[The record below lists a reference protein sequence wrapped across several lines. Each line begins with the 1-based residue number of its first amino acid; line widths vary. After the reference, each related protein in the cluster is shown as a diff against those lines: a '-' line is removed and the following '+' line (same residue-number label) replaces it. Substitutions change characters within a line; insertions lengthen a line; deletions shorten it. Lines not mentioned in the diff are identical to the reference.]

1 MLLSGAPSQLVLPW
15 ANGGTKNSIP
25 VPSQIPITPG
35 AASWTDGYPP
45 LTSIDPTSGGVP
57 PVRADLNGGLF
68 SMSAVDVWMS
78 AGAGFPYS
86 SAFSTAVGGYPKGS
100 RVLRA
105 TGFGYWLSIVDNNTT
120 DPDTGGAGWIPDCAV
135 SSVYASAQQT
145 LATGNVKIVFDTV
158 EFDSLSTWDATN
170 HRFKAIWPGLYRMS
184 GTIYL
189 PSAPGGNIFT
199 SICKN
204 GTFNKNGSGYPQV
217 TGGGLQYLFD
227 AIISCVATDYLEA
240 FLYTDNGASVLAGL
254 VGSNQSYVYAQLEYL
269 GNG

>member
-1 MLLSGAPSQLVLPW
+1 MQLASAPSQLVLPW
-15 ANGGTKNSIP
+15 ANAGTKNSIP

-57 PVRADLNGGLF
+57 PARADLNGGLF

-86 SAFSTAVGGYPKGS
+86 SAFSTAVGGYPQGS

-105 TGFGYWLSIVDNNTT
+105 TGYGYWLSTADNNTT
-120 DPDTGGAGWIPDCAV
+120 DPDTGGAGWIPDRAV

-145 LATGNVKIVFDTV
+145 LATGNAEIVWDTV
-158 EFDSLSTWDATN
+158 EFDSLSQWDATN
-170 HRFKAIWPGLYRMS
+170 HRFKANWPGLYRLS
-184 GTIYL
+184 GSLYL
-189 PSAPGGNIFT
+189 PSAPGGNMFT
-199 SICKN
+199 SVYKNGILIKN
-204 GTFNKNGSGYPQV
+204 GTGMPQTSNGGIQLAFN
-217 TGGGLQYLFD
+217 
-227 AIISCVATDYLEA
+227 AIISCSATDYLEA
-240 FLYTDNGASVLAGL
+240 FLFSDNGGSILGGES
-254 VGSNQSYVYAQLEYL
+254 GSNQSYVYAQLEYL

>member
-1 MLLSGAPSQLVLPW
+1 MQLSSAPSQLVLPW

-57 PVRADLNGGLF
+57 PARADLNGGLF

-86 SAFSTAVGGYPKGS
+86 SAFSTAVGGYPQGS

-105 TGFGYWLSIVDNNTT
+105 TGLGYWLSTTDNNTT
-120 DPDTGGAGWIPDCAV
+120 DPDTGGAGWIPDRAV

-145 LATGNVKIVFDTV
+145 IASGTSKVIYDTV
-158 EFDSLSTWDATN
+158 AFDALSQWDAAD
-170 HRFKAIWPGLYRMS
+170 HRYVAKWPGFYRLNGS
-184 GTIYL
+184 LYL
-189 PSAPGGNIFT
+189 PSSAAQNLATYIY
-199 SICKN
+199 
-204 GTFNKNGSGYPQV
+204 KNGSLAANCFGYPQV
-217 TGGGLQYLFD
+217 SDAVLSLPFH
-227 AIISCVATDYLEA
+227 AIINCAVGDYLEV
-240 FLYTDNGASVLAGL
+240 FMLADGTSTL
-254 VGSNQSYVYAQLEYL
+254 VGSSSSGNEPLVYAQLEYL